1 MDNQAIQAVKQ
12 RLNIADIVRRYVA
25 LRSVSGRWV
34 GLCPFHQE
42 KTGSFSVNE
51 AEGFYYCFG
60 CQASGDVLDFYMKV
74 NGLEFRD
81 ALEQLAQEAGVE
93 LTSFRH
99 DPQADERQRQKKL
112 CVDMHAS
119 AQEFYRRNLRLAGG
133 DGARAYLK
141 RRGTSAEIAER
152 FGLGVSPEDWHGLDN
167 HLKSKGY
174 TSEQGVMAGL
184 LSRNEKG
191 NIYDRF
197 RGRLIFPIQNLSGQV
212 IAFGGRILT
221 DGEPKYLNSSDTP
234 LYKKGEH
241 LYGLHQARQAMT
253 RTKRA
258 ILTEGYMDVLTLHQF
273 GYADSCG
280 VLGTALTQD
289 QVKRLAGFCSRID
302 LIFDGDNAGR
312 KAALRSAEMILKQGL
327 SCRVVLMPDGEDVD
341 SLLQKQGR
349 DGLEACLEAAFD
361 GLDYCLDTVREQFA
375 PRDVVGWAQGF
386 LGGLTAAPLR
396 SYFLPRLAEGL
407 GLSESDLR
415 RYSGGQSAA
424 GQGGQQRDFAS
435 PTPTAPAYG
444 QGAHGQDQPSLV
456 RGRSGQSVGSDEKND
471 RSFLAFPVLYP
482 EYVPELEKRG
492 FSALLATDGARAL
505 WMKMVESGGQ
515 NVLPVLGDDEKLF
528 YVRTRTTAHRLE
540 GEELAREWE
549 HICSLIRKA
558 RLQRERDRL
567 KEAIGLAE
575 KNGDHDAKLRLM
587 AELNTLIT
595 PKREE

>member
-12 RLNIADIVRRYVA
+12 RLNIADVVRRYVA
-25 LRSVSGRWV
+25 LRPVSGRWM

-42 KTGSFSVNE
+42 KSASFSVNE

-93 LTSFRH
+93 LASFRH

-112 CVDMHAS
+112 CLDMHAA
-119 AQEFYRRNLRLAGG
+119 AQDYYSRNLRLAGG

-141 RRGTSAEIAER
+141 RRGTSEEIAKN

-167 HLKSKGY
+167 HLKSKGF

-184 LSRNEKG
+184 LSKNEKG

-312 KAALRSAEMILKQGL
+312 KAALRSSEMILKQGV

-349 DGLEACLEAAFD
+349 DGLEACFDAALD

-386 LGGLTAAPLR
+386 LGGLSAAPLR

-415 RYSGGQSAA
+415 RYSGAQKGPE
-424 GQGGQQRDFAS
+424 QGGQPREFAS
-435 PTPTAPAYG
+435 PTPTAPEPKAG
-444 QGAHGQDQPSLV
+444 LGQPSLA

-471 RSFLAFPVLYP
+471 RAFLAFPVLYP
-482 EYVPELEKRG
+482 EYVPELQKRG
-492 FSALLATDGARAL
+492 FLALLTTDGARAL
-505 WMKMVESGGQ
+505 WDKLVAAAGR
-515 NVLPVLGDDEKLF
+515 NVLPGLDDDEKIF

-549 HICSLIRKA
+549 HICSCIRKA
-558 RLQRERDRL
+558 GLQKQRDRL

>member
-1 MDNQAIQAVKQ
+1 MDNQAILAVKQ
-12 RLNIADIVRRYVA
+12 RLNIAEIVRRYVA
-25 LRSVSGRWV
+25 LRPVSGRWM

-51 AEGFYYCFG
+51 SEGFYYCFG
-60 CQASGDVLDFYMKV
+60 CQASGDVIDFYMKV

-93 LTSFRH
+93 LKSFRH
-99 DPQADERQRQKKL
+99 DPEADERQKLKKL
-112 CVDMHAS
+112 CLDMHTV
-119 AQEFYRRNLRLAGG
+119 AQDYFRRNLSLAGG

-141 RRGTSAEIAER
+141 RRGASAEIAER
-152 FGLGVSPEDWHGLDN
+152 FGLGVSPEDWHGLEN
-167 HLKSKGY
+167 HLKGKGF
-174 TSEQGVMAGL
+174 TPEQGALAGL
-184 LSRNEKG
+184 LSKNEKG

-212 IAFGGRILT
+212 IAFGGRIIT
-221 DGEPKYLNSSDTP
+221 EGEPKYLNSSDTP

-302 LIFDGDNAGR
+302 LIFDGDTAGR
-312 KAALRSAEMILKQGL
+312 KAALRSSEMILKQGL
-327 SCRVVLMPDGEDVD
+327 SCRVVLMPEGEDVD

-349 DGLEACLEAAFD
+349 EGLEACLNEAAD
-361 GLDYCLDTVREQFA
+361 GLDYSLDTVREQFA

-386 LGGLTAAPLR
+386 LSGLTAPALR

-407 GLSESDLR
+407 GLSEADLR
-415 RYSGGQSAA
+415 RFSGA
-424 GQGGQQRDFAS
+424 GQRDQGFAS
-435 PTPTAPAYG
+435 PQPAQYADG
-444 QGAHGQDQPSLV
+444 QPSGQPTGQTARP
-456 RGRSGQSVGSDEKND
+456 RGRAGMAVGSDEKND
-471 RSFLAFPVLYP
+471 RAFLAFPVLYP
-482 EYVPELEKRG
+482 EYVPELARRG
-492 FSALLATDGARAL
+492 FEALLLTDWARAL
-505 WMKMVESGGQ
+505 WDKMAATGGQ
-515 NVLPVLGDDEKLF
+515 NMLPGLDDDEKIF
-528 YVRTRTTAHRLE
+528 YVKTRTTAHRLE

-549 HICSLIRKA
+549 HVCARIRESIVRKE
-558 RLQRERDRL
+558 RERL
-567 KEAIGLAE
+567 KEAVRLADEKGDREALLRHLAE
-575 KNGDHDAKLRLM
+575 LTALS
-587 AELNTLIT
+587 A
-595 PKREE
+595 PKREEE